1 MEITQDL
8 ATLEWKNAL
17 LKNVFLFAG
26 ITLVLI
32 LCFIVILGLSALQE
46 ITENWSRY
54 RCSPYIMPFAGFF
67 GQDSSENFQFCV
79 KSMFEEQKGE
89 MFEPMYGMMGE
100 FNGTLGQ
107 VTETI
112 NGFRKTLGDTKYNI
126 NSFIGDVRSRINAVL
141 FQIRMT
147 FMKMQTLMG
156 RVFGTM
162 YSVIWMGTSA
172 ITAGM
177 NLGDN
182 DMVNFLFEFCFDP
195 ETPIPLQNGSIKPI
209 KDLRIGEVLRNGK
222 RVTSTFTFSGVN
234 TPMVQI
240 GKDILSSK
248 HYVQYPSGAWGPAEG
263 HPLAVSVASIPEIIC
278 LNVEGHKFTTAHG
291 LVCGDYDETEG
302 GDAAAQTI
310 GETALNGGIANPPV
324 ADYALGIEPTAE
336 VELQNGEWK
345 ALRTIQVGD
354 TIGKGEV
361 VGTVQEL
368 CSSIYTVA
376 GIPMS
381 EAQLVWSDGRWI
393 RAKYVGKRTEGS
405 SILYHLILR
414 NTEPFHIRV
423 GNRDAWVRDYREAPI
438 PDMETPYMD
447 AMEKND
453 TGSA

>member
-1 MEITQDL
+1 MEITNEF

-32 LCFIVILGLSALQE
+32 LFFIVILGLSTLQE

-79 KSMFEEQKGE
+79 KSMFESQKSE

-107 VTETI
+107 VTDTI

-195 ETPIPLQNGSIKPI
+195 ETPIPLHNGSIKPI
-209 KDLRIGEVLRNGK
+209 KDLRIGEILRNGK
-222 RVTSTFTFSGVN
+222 RVTSTFKFSGAN

-248 HYVQYPSGAWGPAEG
+248 HFVQYPSGKWGPAG
-263 HPLAVSVASIPEIIC
+263 QHPAATPTASIPEIIC
-278 LNVEGHKFTTAHG
+278 LNVEGHQFVTAHG
-291 LVCGDYDETEG
+291 LVCSDYDETEEG
-302 GDAAAQTI
+302 GAAAQTI
-310 GETALNGGIANPPV
+310 AEQALNGGAANVPV
-324 ADYALGIEPTAE
+324 EHYSLGIESTAE
-336 VELQNGEWK
+336 VELQTGEWK
-345 ALRTIQVGD
+345 RLSEIRVGD
-354 TIGKGEV
+354 AVGKGGV
-361 VGTVQEL
+361 VGTVQEFCPVL
-368 CSSIYTVA
+368 YTVA
-376 GIPMS
+376 GIPVS
-381 EAQLVWSDGRWI
+381 EGQLVWSDGRWI
-393 RAKYVGKRTEGS
+393 RAKYAGTRIES
-405 SILYHLILR
+405 ACILHHLILR
-414 NTEPFHIRV
+414 NTEPFHIRI
-423 GNRDAWVRDYREAPI
+423 GTTDLWVRDYREVPI
-438 PDMETPYMD
+438 PDMETPYMQ
-447 AMEKND
+447 AMEKID
-453 TGSA
+453 TTSI